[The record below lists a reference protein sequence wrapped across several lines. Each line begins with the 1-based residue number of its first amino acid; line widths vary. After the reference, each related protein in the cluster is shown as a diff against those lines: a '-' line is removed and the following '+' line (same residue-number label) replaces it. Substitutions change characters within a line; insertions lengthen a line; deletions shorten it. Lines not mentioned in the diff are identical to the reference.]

1 MRRNDVHAFVMPT
14 GIVHVHTNYN
24 HYHHR
29 NPALKCRPWTFTSSF
44 IPRLSFNSGRKWH
57 NITTGWLG
65 YIDTGDRNQQPIA
78 QLGSPSTQIGRPKTS
93 IKKDIGRVTQQPEQ
107 PEADAEKGS
116 AKARPRR
123 KTQADEVPL
132 YKVILLGDETY
143 VEAHVVTQIQKTVQ
157 LDKGEATRIFREAQS
172 SGSSIIC
179 VVCEEHAEFYAQ
191 QLRRQDIFVLVE
203 KDE

>member
-1 MRRNDVHAFVMPT
+1 MTPCATKEADAISN
-14 GIVHVHTNYN
+14 
-24 HYHHR
+24 
-29 NPALKCRPWTFTSSF
+29 
-44 IPRLSFNSGRKWH
+44 
-57 NITTGWLG
+57 
-65 YIDTGDRNQQPIA
+65 

-93 IKKDIGRVTQQPEQ
+93 IKKDIGRVTEQ
-107 PEADAEKGS
+107 SQEPEADAERGS

-123 KTQADEVPL
+123 KTQSDEIPL
-132 YKVILLGDETY
+132 FKVILLGDEEY

-157 LDKGEATRIFREAQS
+157 LGKGEATRIFREAQA

-191 QLRRQDIFVLVE
+191 QLRRQDIFVVVE

>member
-1 MRRNDVHAFVMPT
+1 MRRNEVNGFVIPT
-14 GIVHVHTNYN
+14 GIVPCHQ
-24 HYHHR
+24 R
-29 NPALKCRPWTFTSSF
+29 NQALTCQSWTFRSSF
-44 IPRLSFNSGRKWH
+44 ISRLSFNSGYKSHLRKDP
-57 NITTGWLG
+57 LVC
-65 YIDTGDRNQQPIA
+65 IDRADRDQQPIA

-93 IKKDIGRVTQQPEQ
+93 IKKDIGRVTQQPDQ

-157 LDKGEATRIFREAQS
+157 LDKGEATRIFREAQT